1 MTLIFNPD
9 KYTELLSQYQ
19 PKIIRTEAENEKAL
33 AIVEEL
39 IHRRDRTPEEDE
51 LYELLI
57 ALIEKFEQEYYA
69 PGVTATPNSLLLFLM
84 EQRSLKPADLMGI
97 IGSEEGVY
105 GLVNGERDISKE
117 QAVILGSFFYVEPSL
132 FAN

>member
-39 IHRRDRTPEEDE
+39 MHRRDRTPEEDE

-69 PGVTATPNSLLLFLM
+69 PGVAATPHSLLLFLI

-105 GLVNGERDISKE
+105 ALVNGERDISKE

-132 FAN
+132 FTN